1 MSDEKITLEL
11 LGARVLTLTAEVRD
25 LQHRFTAME
34 SRFTALESR
43 VTALEVA
50 VTTRLDALERRFSI
64 QEERM
69 SAMLVVIVRIA
80 ERLDRPPDVPLRL
93 KRRHCNGRRDRAA
106 QAAMASASRKNR
118 RFGALRGRLASR
130 S

>member
-11 LGARVLTLTAEVRD
+11 LGARMLTPTAEVRD
-25 LQHRFTAME
+25 LQHRFTPME

-50 VTTRLDALERRFSI
+50 VSTRLDALERRFSM

-69 SAMLVVIVRIA
+69 SAMLALIVRVA
-80 ERLDRPPDVPLRL
+80 ERLDRTPEPPT
-93 KRRHCNGRRDRAA
+93 G
-106 QAAMASASRKNR
+106 
-118 RFGALRGRLASR
+118 
-130 S
+130 

>member
-1 MSDEKITLEL
+1 MSDEKINLEL
-11 LGARVLTLTAEVRD
+11 LGALVLTLTAEVRD

-50 VTTRLDALERRFSI
+50 VTTRLDALERRFSV

-69 SAMLVVIVRIA
+69 SAMLAVIIRIA
-80 ERLDRPPDVPLRL
+80 ERLDRTAAPPS
-93 KRRHCNGRRDRAA
+93 G
-106 QAAMASASRKNR
+106 
-118 RFGALRGRLASR
+118 
-130 S
+130 

>member
-1 MSDEKITLEL
+1 MSEEKVSLDL
-11 LGARVLTLTAEVRD
+11 LAARVLTLTAEVRD

-50 VTTRLDALERRFSI
+50 MTTRLDAVEAL
-64 QEERM
+64 Q
-69 SAMLVVIVRIA
+69 
-80 ERLDRPPDVPLRL
+80 RP
-93 KRRHCNGRRDRAA
+93 GRRVTPA
-106 QAAMASASRKNR
+106 QAAIASAARKNR

-130 S
+130 SWASDRATSR